1 MITYEVNRSISAE
14 QLADLFKRSTIK
26 RPHEDLSRLT
36 KMIEASSLLI
46 TAWDGEFLTGI
57 SRSLT
62 DFSYCCYLS
71 DLAVDVNYQ
80 HKGIG
85 KELIERTKQEI
96 GAECSLILLSA
107 PEALDYYP
115 KVGFKKADHAY
126 YIKRLQ

>member
-71 DLAVDVNYQ
+71 DLAVDVSYQ
-80 HKGIG
+80 HKGIR